1 MYHNIKEYFNSLT
14 ACRSC
19 VVILKQTCTYL
30 YSLVQ
35 IGIHLILG
43 DCVCWYRSVCIKYR
57 EIHMCALK
65 LIELYVA
72 FDKKL

>member
-1 MYHNIKEYFNSLT
+1 M
-14 ACRSC
+14 
-19 VVILKQTCTYL
+19 
-30 YSLVQ
+30 LVQ
-35 IGIHLILG
+35 ICMYQIQG
-43 DCVCWYRSVCIKYR
+43 